1 MTSMAAGS
9 TRLFSDLDVH
19 VEADAPLGP
28 RTWFGVGGR
37 ADALVHPRSEE
48 DLATLTARCHRDGI
62 PLRVLGEGANLLVAD
77 EGVSGV
83 VVRLDAPCFRERR
96 LNARGAVEGMRLMG
110 GADLARCVLETTR
123 SGFAGLG
130 GLAGIPASIGG
141 AVRMNAGGAFGAIG
155 DRLHAVACL
164 DRRGEVVVAPA
175 SSLNLGYRHCELPGE
190 IVLWASFL
198 LEEGDPVRLREEVAE
213 VFAYKRSTQ
222 PLTEH
227 SAGCMF
233 RNPGADEVPEEVR
246 ATFGGTP
253 SAGGLVDRAG
263 LKGLSRGGAS
273 ISEQHAN
280 FVVVK
285 PGATADDILAL
296 SDIVA
301 DRVADRFGVR
311 LEREVVVWDRNTP
324 ESTR

>member
-1 MTSMAAGS
+1 MSQS
-9 TRLFSDLDVH
+9 VLF
-19 VEADAPLGP
+19 LGATE
-28 RTWFGVGGR
+28 RR
-37 ADALVHPRSEE
+37 AALV
-48 DLATLTARCHRDGI
+48 DDATF
-62 PLRVLGEGANLLVAD
+62 V
-77 EGVSGV
+77 
-83 VVRLDAPCFRERR
+83 ERY
-96 LNARGAVEGMRLMG
+96 MG
-110 GADLARCVLETTR
+110 GATR
-123 SGFAGLG
+123 S
-130 GLAGIPASIGG
+130 
-141 AVRMNAGGAFGAIG
+141 M
-155 DRLHAVACL
+155 
-164 DRRGEVVVAPA
+164 
-175 SSLNLGYRHCELPGE
+175 
-190 IVLWASFL
+190 
-198 LEEGDPVRLREEVAE
+198 EVAE

-263 LKGLSRGGAS
+263 VKGLSRGGAS